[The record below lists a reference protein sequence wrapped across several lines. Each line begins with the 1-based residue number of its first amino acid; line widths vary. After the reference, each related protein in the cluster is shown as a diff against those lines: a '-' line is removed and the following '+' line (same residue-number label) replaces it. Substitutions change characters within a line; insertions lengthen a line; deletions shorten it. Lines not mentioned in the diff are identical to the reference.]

1 MFNNIMDFLTYFA
14 TYYFYVIIIPVIVSI
29 IIVSV
34 VFKFVSVFYRAYY
47 KVKKEIRSYLS
58 WRWEIS
64 RIVWHFK
71 KPVVKSTLCANGKWK
86 ERKYYF

>member
-1 MFNNIMDFLTYFA
+1 MLNNIIDFLTYFA

-29 IIVSV
+29 ITVSV
-34 VFKFVSVFYRAYY
+34 IFKLISIFYRTYS
-47 KVKKEIRSYLS
+47 KVKKEITSYLS